1 MNIEYTNIA
10 VFEISGSMACFKK
23 FYSNKSSLTYKT
35 IPRTVIAG
43 ILASILEIERN
54 EYYELFSLNNVK
66 IGINVINEIKTQL
79 QCMNYLKDSGGRTQT
94 RLEILMGKEN
104 NLNFR
109 VYLTFKKNEENE
121 KILEELL
128 DRVNNENYGFG
139 VYLGQRQFRGN
150 IELIDIIK
158 NWKIERNIETSLES
172 LTYKENI
179 LEINFTKNVK
189 LSSDLMSLEFEAEEK
204 NNEILRIPKPKGEVV
219 FSQDGNKIYGKFKE
233 VIKIQENKYISF
245 FSRIGE

>member
-1 MNIEYTNIA
+1 
-10 VFEISGSMACFKK
+10 
-23 FYSNKSSLTYKT
+23 
-35 IPRTVIAG
+35 
-43 ILASILEIERN
+43 
-54 EYYELFSLNNVK
+54 
-66 IGINVINEIKTQL
+66 
-79 QCMNYLKDSGGRTQT
+79 
-94 RLEILMGKEN
+94 MGKEN